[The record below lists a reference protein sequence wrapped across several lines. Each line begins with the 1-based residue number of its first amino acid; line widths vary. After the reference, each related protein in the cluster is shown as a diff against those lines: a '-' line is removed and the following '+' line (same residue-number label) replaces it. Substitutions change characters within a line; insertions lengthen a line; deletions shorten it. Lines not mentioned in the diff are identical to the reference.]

1 MFVDRCSSPDI
12 SKLPDREEPHVFEDH
27 GYAGERSPNRR
38 VQCEAYQEDIRVG
51 LCSRRPKRVGYSLR
65 LKKVKA
71 SRCEYGVR
79 TFLRKSGGEGICSI

>member
-1 MFVDRCSSPDI
+1 MCSKTMDMPVRGHPTAESSVRLTKRI
-12 SKLPDREEPHVFEDH
+12 SESASAQDD
-27 GYAGERSPNRR
+27 
-38 VQCEAYQEDIRVG
+38 
-51 LCSRRPKRVGYSLR
+51 PKRVGYSLR